1 MQLRRKQIALES
13 SHELLEWMLR
23 RAQKLLGTVDKDE
36 PLTPQKLRMMWQRAY
51 EKVKKNLVA
60 EGVLDESV
68 DLWGQALAA
77 ARDESRSMK
86 SAPRRRRRRR
96 RT

>member
-1 MQLRRKQIALES
+1 MDAEA
-13 SHELLEWMLR
+13 
-23 RAQKLLGTVDKDE
+23 RAELLGTVDKDE

-60 EGVLDESV
+60 EGVLKKRV
-68 DLWGQALAA
+68 DLWGDALAA

-86 SAPRRRRRRR
+86 ERTAAAARRR